1 MAGLF
6 NYDNGLMTT
15 LGKICDC
22 MILSILW
29 CVCSIPIVTV
39 GASTTALYYAVNKS
53 VRYNRGY
60 AYKEFFSAFKSNF
73 KQGTIVWLVNLGL
86 LLFGAYDCY
95 ILYQLRE
102 NISGAGIIMAVII
115 ALYIFLIMW
124 MTYVYP
130 YMARFALPTKA
141 LMKNCIIISIA
152 SLGWSLLLLILF
164 MVAVVAFI
172 GVPMIGLFIP
182 VIYMVIAN
190 RILERVF
197 RKYMSEEDL
206 EAEEERNR
214 VFYN

>member
-39 GASTTALYYAVNKS
+39 GASTAALYYAVNKS
-53 VRYNRGY
+53 IRYNRGY

-73 KQGTIVWLVNLGL
+73 KQGTIVWLINIGS

-102 NISGAGIIMAVII
+102 TISGAKIIMVII
-115 ALYIFLIMW
+115 VALLIFLIMW

-141 LMKNCIIISIA
+141 LMKNCVILALAHFLRSV
-152 SLGWSLLLLILF
+152 LLTVLF
-164 MVAVVAFI
+164 VAAVVASLT
-172 GVPMIGLFIP
+172 VPMAGIFVP

-190 RILERVF
+190 RIVERVF
-197 RKYMSEEDL
+197 RKYMSEEDI

>member
-39 GASTTALYYAVNKS
+39 GASTAALYYAVNKS

-73 KQGTIVWLVNLGL
+73 KQGTIVWLINFAL

-102 NISGAGIIMAVII
+102 NISGAGIIMGII
-115 ALYIFLIMW
+115 VVLFIVLIIW

-130 YMARFALPTKA
+130 YMARFALSTKA
-141 LMKNCIIISIA
+141 LMKNCFIISIA

-164 MVAVVAFI
+164 VAAIVTVVC
-172 GVPMIGLFIP
+172 VPMIGLFVP
-182 VIYMVIAN
+182 VLYMVIAN

-197 RKYMSEEDL
+197 RKYMSEEDI

>member
-29 CVCSIPIVTV
+29 CVCSIPIITV
-39 GASTTALYYAVNKS
+39 GASTAALYYAVNKS
-53 VRYNRGY
+53 IRYNRGY

-73 KQGTIVWLVNLGL
+73 KQGTIVWLINLGL

-102 NISGAGIIMAVII
+102 NISGAKIIMVII
-115 ALYIFLIMW
+115 VALLIFLIMW

-141 LMKNCIIISIA
+141 LMKNCVILA
-152 SLGWSLLLLILF
+152 LAHFLRSLLLVVLF
-164 MVAVVAFI
+164 VAAVVASLA
-172 GVPMIGLFIP
+172 VPMAGIFVP

-190 RILERVF
+190 RIVERVF
-197 RKYMSEEDL
+197 RKYMSEEDI

>member
-29 CVCSIPIVTV
+29 CVCSIPIITV
-39 GASTTALYYAVNKS
+39 GASTAALYYAVNKS
-53 VRYNRGY
+53 IRYNRGY

-73 KQGTIVWLVNLGL
+73 KQGTIVWLINLGL

-102 NISGAGIIMAVII
+102 TISGAKIIMVII
-115 ALYIFLIMW
+115 VALLIFLIMW

-141 LMKNCIIISIA
+141 LMKNCVILALAHFLRSV
-152 SLGWSLLLLILF
+152 LLTVLF
-164 MVAVVAFI
+164 VAAVVASLT
-172 GVPMIGLFIP
+172 VPMAGIFVP

-190 RILERVF
+190 RIVERVF
-197 RKYMSEEDL
+197 RKYMSEEDI

>member
-39 GASTTALYYAVNKS
+39 GASTAALYYAVNKS
-53 VRYNRGY
+53 IRYNRGY

-73 KQGTIVWLVNLGL
+73 KQGTIVWLINIVL

-102 NISGAGIIMAVII
+102 TISGAKIIMVII
-115 ALYIFLIMW
+115 VALLIFLIMW

-141 LMKNCIIISIA
+141 LMKNCVILALAHFLRSV
-152 SLGWSLLLLILF
+152 LLTVLF
-164 MVAVVAFI
+164 VAAVVASLT
-172 GVPMIGLFIP
+172 VPMAGIFVP

-190 RILERVF
+190 RIVERVF
-197 RKYMSEEDL
+197 RKYMSEEDI

>member
-22 MILSILW
+22 MIVSILW
-29 CVCSIPIVTV
+29 CVCSIPIITV
-39 GASTTALYYAVNKS
+39 GASTAALYYAVNKS
-53 VRYNRGY
+53 IRYNRGY

-73 KQGTIVWLVNLGL
+73 KQGTIVWLINLGL

-102 NISGAGIIMAVII
+102 TISGAKIIMVII
-115 ALYIFLIMW
+115 VALLIFLIMW

-141 LMKNCIIISIA
+141 LMKNCVILALAHFLRSV
-152 SLGWSLLLLILF
+152 LLTVLF
-164 MVAVVAFI
+164 VAAVVASLT
-172 GVPMIGLFIP
+172 VPMAGIFVP

-190 RILERVF
+190 RIVERVF
-197 RKYMSEEDL
+197 RKYMSEEDI

-214 VFYN
+214 

>member
-39 GASTTALYYAVNKS
+39 GASTAALHYAVNKS
-53 VRYNRGY
+53 IRYNRGY

-73 KQGTIVWLVNLGL
+73 KQGTIVWLINIVL

-102 NISGAGIIMAVII
+102 TISGAKIIMVII
-115 ALYIFLIMW
+115 VALLIFLIMW

-141 LMKNCIIISIA
+141 LMKNCVILALAHFLRSV
-152 SLGWSLLLLILF
+152 LLTVLF
-164 MVAVVAFI
+164 VAAVVASLT
-172 GVPMIGLFIP
+172 VPMAGIFVP

-190 RILERVF
+190 RIVERVF
-197 RKYMSEEDL
+197 RKYMSEEDI

>member
-29 CVCSIPIVTV
+29 CVCSIPIITV
-39 GASTTALYYAVNKS
+39 GASTAALYYAVNKS
-53 VRYNRGY
+53 IRYNRGY

-73 KQGTIVWLVNLGL
+73 KQGTIVWLINLGL

-102 NISGAGIIMAVII
+102 TISGAKIIMVII
-115 ALYIFLIMW
+115 VALLIFLVMW

-141 LMKNCIIISIA
+141 LMKNCVILA
-152 SLGWSLLLLILF
+152 LAHFLRSLLLVVLF
-164 MVAVVAFI
+164 VAAVVASLA
-172 GVPMIGLFIP
+172 VPMAGIFVP

-190 RILERVF
+190 RIVERVF
-197 RKYMSEEDL
+197 RKYMSEEDI

-214 VFYN
+214 

>member
-29 CVCSIPIVTV
+29 CVCSIPIITV
-39 GASTTALYYAVNKS
+39 GASTAALYYAVNKS
-53 VRYNRGY
+53 IRYNRGY

-73 KQGTIVWLVNLGL
+73 KQGTIVWLINLGL

-102 NISGAGIIMAVII
+102 NISGAGIIIAVII

-141 LMKNCIIISIA
+141 LMKNCVILALAHFLRSV
-152 SLGWSLLLLILF
+152 LLTVLF
-164 MVAVVAFI
+164 VAAVVASLT
-172 GVPMIGLFIP
+172 VPMAGIFVP

-190 RILERVF
+190 RIVERVF
-197 RKYMSEEDL
+197 RKYMSEEDI

>member
-29 CVCSIPIVTV
+29 CVCSIPIITV
-39 GASTTALYYAVNKS
+39 GASTAALYYAVNKS
-53 VRYNRGY
+53 VRYSRGY
-60 AYKEFFSAFKSNF
+60 AYKEFFTAFKSNF
-73 KQGTIVWLVNLGL
+73 KQGTIVWLVNFGL
-86 LLFGAYDCY
+86 LLLGAYDCF

-102 NISGAGIIMAVII
+102 NISGAEIMMGIIVVLFIVLII
-115 ALYIFLIMW
+115 W

-141 LMKNCIIISIA
+141 LMKNCIIILIA
-152 SLGWSLLLLILF
+152 NIGWSLLLLILF
-164 MVAVVAFI
+164 VVSVVAFLC
-172 GVPMIGLFIP
+172 VPMMGVFIP
-182 VIYMVIAN
+182 VTYMVVAN

-197 RKYMSEEDL
+197 RKYMSDEDIK
-206 EAEEERNR
+206 AEEERNR
-214 VFYN
+214 VYYN